1 LLATEVIEAA
11 SPINTTNEDDLVGQ
25 GVNNNFINTGDGGA
39 DVGEVKVETKEDV
52 LILTTVV
59 IHTSN
64 AEEGMVILMKSEV
77 PSRMTKIYWCRQRKK
92 MNLLPSATSIN
103 TMTE

>member
-52 LILTTVV
+52 LILTTEV

-77 PSRMTKIYWCRQRKK
+77 LSRMTKIY
-92 MNLLPSATSIN
+92 
-103 TMTE
+103 